1 MKTKPLDIVYNK
13 AAFTKVKEIF
23 SRKTLYASR
32 KTELNIAGMYIIVFV
47 YVFVCV
53 YCFENTYIEV

>member
-23 SRKTLYASR
+23 SRKALYASR
-32 KTELNIAGMYIIVFV
+32 KTELNIAGRCMLDFKESVIQYLQLLSA
-47 YVFVCV
+47 
-53 YCFENTYIEV
+53 

>member
-32 KTELNIAGMYIIVFV
+32 KTELNIAGMLDFKESVIQYLQFLSA
-47 YVFVCV
+47 
-53 YCFENTYIEV
+53 

>member
-32 KTELNIAGMYIIVFV
+32 KTELNIAGMCIIGTARR
-47 YVFVCV
+47 
-53 YCFENTYIEV
+53 ENWSS